1 LSEVVESIVQ
11 GLSWGDKG
19 GEYAGVHF
27 VISALIPLRK
37 TNKTNSFF
45 MKSLILGAC
54 VSHLKKETGAF
65 SFYLRYSSVMVPAPL
80 LRRALIERE
89 ITPSFVSFDLLRG
102 ISSLGRTLSEWH

>member
-1 LSEVVESIVQ
+1 
-11 GLSWGDKG
+11 
-19 GEYAGVHF
+19 
-27 VISALIPLRK
+27 
-37 TNKTNSFF
+37 

-89 ITPSFVSFDLLRG
+89 ITPPFVSFDLLRG
-102 ISSLGRTLSEWH
+102 ISNLKMAGRITTSAPEEHALE